1 MDLSNY
7 HKEENEYDFRECGSS
22 GLNDLEE
29 QGSSVTSSSKLSS
42 SSKSKIKKVNPFK
55 FTLLYVPLA

>member
-7 HKEENEYDFRECGSS
+7 HKEENEYDFRECGST

-29 QGSSVTSSSKLSS
+29 QGSSVTSSSKLSL
-42 SSKSKIKKVNPFK
+42 SSKSKIKKVSSFM
-55 FTLLYVPLA
+55 FII